1 MNARA
6 AKLYANND
14 AETGVDA
21 LNSGQL
27 IVLIYERVF
36 DNLKLGKHAL
46 ENGQHG
52 VEAFTKAH
60 DLIQQGLLA
69 CLDFKAGAVVA
80 QNLVAIYDWALREI
94 INARVSLSPEKV
106 QEILDVLTPLYEAW
120 ISLAPKEL
128 VPALQAVQQNN
139 LSVPRV
145 ASAY

>member
-14 AETGVDA
+14 AETGVNA
-21 LNSGQL
+21 LSSGQL

-69 CLDFKAGAVVA
+69 CLDYKAGADVA
-80 QNLVAIYDWALREI
+80 QNLAAIYEWALREI
-94 INARVSLSPEKV
+94 IQARVTHSPEKV
-106 QEILDVLTPLYEAW
+106 TEILDVLTPLYEAW
-120 ISLAPKEL
+120 VSLAPREL
-128 VPALQAVQQNN
+128 GLPLQAIEQKRQARPAAV
-139 LSVPRV
+139 
-145 ASAY
+145 

>member
-52 VEAFTKAH
+52 VEVFTKAH

-69 CLDFKAGAVVA
+69 CLDFNAGAEVA
-80 QNLVAIYDWALREI
+80 QNLGAIYEWSLREI
-94 INARVSLSPEKV
+94 INARVSHSPEKV

-120 ISLAPKEL
+120 ISLVPKE
-128 VPALQAVQQNN
+128 PAPVLQAVQQNN
-139 LSVPRV
+139 PPVSRA

>member
-14 AETGVDA
+14 AETGVNA
-21 LNSGQL
+21 LSSGQL

-69 CLDFKAGAVVA
+69 CLDYKAGADVA
-80 QNLVAIYDWALREI
+80 QNLAAIYEWALREI
-94 INARVSLSPEKV
+94 IQARVTHSPEKV
-106 QEILDVLTPLYEAW
+106 TEILDVLTPLYEAW
-120 ISLAPKEL
+120 VSLAPREPNLPLQVIEQKKQAR
-128 VPALQAVQQNN
+128 PAAV
-139 LSVPRV
+139 
-145 ASAY
+145 